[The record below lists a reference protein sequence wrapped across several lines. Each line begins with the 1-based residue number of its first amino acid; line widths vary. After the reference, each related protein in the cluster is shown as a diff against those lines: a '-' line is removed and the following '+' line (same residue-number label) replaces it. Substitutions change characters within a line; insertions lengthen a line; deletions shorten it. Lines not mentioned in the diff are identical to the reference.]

1 MLQENWEPWKQRKGK
16 DRVKIDV
23 EGIPCDFYI
32 DAPSLNTAAKDISFL
47 PQITAPLPLEAMQ
60 HLVKERVS
68 HDIVPKDNEYSN
80 LIGDPIRHPGTQ
92 VLVSKRYFRDTPN
105 GITSQSITDDALAFL
120 GLVLT
125 YAKSIAKNPLKK
137 DESVK
142 LRSAFMPR
150 SDFHTLY
157 KQVESQLPGDL
168 WNIIDTLS
176 CYKKSKD
183 PNKNPELPV

>member
-23 EGIPCDFYI
+23 KGIPCDFYI
-32 DAPSLNTAAKDISFL
+32 DT
-47 PQITAPLPLEAMQ
+47 
-60 HLVKERVS
+60 
-68 HDIVPKDNEYSN
+68 
-80 LIGDPIRHPGTQ
+80 
-92 VLVSKRYFRDTPN
+92 
-105 GITSQSITDDALAFL
+105 LAFL

-150 SDFHTLY
+150 TDFHTLY

-183 PNKNPELPV
+183 PNKDPGLPV